1 MNKKIIF
8 IALRDHYANG
18 VRLLANVCLQQ
29 GYDAHIIIFKTF
41 DDERPRPVTRKEWDL
56 LRGELRNLNP
66 EIIGT
71 SFTSLPLAGITPK
84 KWFSFLKKTCPGAL
98 LTCGGFGP
106 TFEPEKFLKAGADF
120 AVRGEG
126 EEAVLD
132 LVKAKDREELKTAQN
147 FAWLN
152 NGRLVLNSMRPLI
165 NLAHVPEFLIG
176 NTHFSFIDN
185 DSINHVDPLLSLAI
199 STVCSSR
206 GCVGHC
212 TYCSGGNWL
221 KIYNDQH
228 GHVKRYRTRPVE
240 AVISECEHA
249 RNMGSR
255 YILFMDEY
263 FIRPEEEFYHFF
275 REYKKRVN
283 LPFGLM
289 VHSAFLDKD
298 EQRFEALFQSGIHD
312 VEIGIQSASPHVYNE
327 IFRRDVPANLQM
339 RMLKKYHEH
348 WIATQ
353 VDFITGHSLESEDDF
368 RLSLQFIKELPYDPL
383 WPARTGIA
391 SFILGLFPGAPL
403 ADLFPDVKRKK
414 LPPNEQEFRQRML
427 YLRHILKDDD
437 VFFSIYDDPTF
448 RDNPIMIRDVFW
460 ETFQAGRE
468 KAHRDM
474 FARLCGKKVWFWG
487 AGREYHTHRHLF
499 RDIEALGMIVD
510 VPGAPNKID
519 GMPVFHP
526 HDVLEDDDTPIVMFT
541 SSPGIIAG
549 KVLREY
555 GRSHPLFPCYRAS
568 YRTLFMA

>member
-29 GYDAHIIIFKTF
+29 GYDAHVIVFKTF
-41 DDERPRPVTRKEWDL
+41 DDGRPRSVTRKEWNL
-56 LRGELRNLNP
+56 LRGELRKLNP

-165 NLAHVPEFLIG
+165 DLADVPEFLIG

-185 DSINHVDPLLSLAI
+185 DSINYVDPMLSLAVT
-199 STVCSSR
+199 TVCSSR

-221 KIYNDQH
+221 KIYKDQH
-228 GHVKRYRTRPVE
+228 GLVKRYRTRPIE

-249 RNMGSR
+249 RNMGST

-263 FIRPEEEFYHFF
+263 FIRPEEEFYRFF

-312 VEIGIQSASPHVYNE
+312 VEIGVQSASPHIYNE

-391 SFILGLFPGAPL
+391 AFILGLFPGAPL
-403 ADLFPDVKRKK
+403 ASLFPDVKRNP

-437 VFFSIYDDPTF
+437 AFFSIYDDPMF
-448 RDNPIMIRDVFW
+448 HDHPIMIRDVFW

-468 KAHRDM
+468 KARGDM
-474 FARLCGKKVWFWG
+474 LARLCGKKVWFLG
-487 AGREYHTHRHLF
+487 GGREYHTHRHLF

-510 VPGAPNKID
+510 VPGGPKEID
-519 GMPVFHP
+519 GMPVFRP
-526 HDVLEDDDTPIVMFT
+526 HDVLEDDETPIVMFT
-541 SSPGIIAG
+541 SSPGVIAG
-549 KVLREY
+549 KVLREH

-568 YRTLFMA
+568 YRTLFME